1 MESSFFQRH
10 QVCFCLN
17 YVFESYYIQLIGTSL
32 LFVND
37 DKNGNIWMIDFGKSF
52 KADGE
57 NENMVEPATSF
68 NCVNNFESLG
78 LFKER
83 KWVPGGIQK
92 YNFYH

>member
-1 MESSFFQRH
+1 M
-10 QVCFCLN
+10 
-17 YVFESYYIQLIGTSL
+17 IGSSL

-57 NENMVEPATSF
+57 NENMVEPAPSF
-68 NCVNNFESLG
+68 HCVNNFESLE

-83 KWVPGGIQK
+83 KWVPGGIEK
-92 YNFYH
+92 YHFYH